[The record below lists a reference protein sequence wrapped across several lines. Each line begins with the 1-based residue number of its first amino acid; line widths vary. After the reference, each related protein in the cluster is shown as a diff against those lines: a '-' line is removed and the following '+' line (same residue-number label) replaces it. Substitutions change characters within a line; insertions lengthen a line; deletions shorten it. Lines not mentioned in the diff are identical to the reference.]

1 MANIFRRFETSSR
14 AEREQMQLDLMRHYN
29 GLIEQERES
38 FAAVRDYRGHG
49 GKVSRSYHE
58 YIRRNMIH
66 AEALTA
72 LGHVQAVFD
81 ILGIEYEPDQPFDI
95 GLSREV

>member
-1 MANIFRRFETSSR
+1 MANIFHRFETSSR

-38 FAAVRDYRGHG
+38 FAAVRDYLGHG
-49 GKVSRSYHE
+49 GKVSRSDHE
-58 YIRRNMIH
+58 YIRRLKIH
-66 AEALTA
+66 AEIMAA

-81 ILGIEYEPDQPFDI
+81 ILGIEYEPDQPF
-95 GLSREV
+95 GLNHVQA